1 MRHKMNVHKTPASC
15 GTPAIMPESPSFD
28 AQNTEWTGT
37 APDECVEIEENTPE
51 IKALQAHPQLR
62 EDYDVLRLIGR
73 GAQGA
78 VYLARQRETETLVAI
93 KALSFREISDWKAS
107 DLFMREIALLKS
119 MHIEGTPR
127 YIDAIDAT
135 ASPQPYYFLVQDF
148 IPGESLQV
156 KLDRGEKLSTQEVIA
171 IALAIIPILE
181 KLRTYSPPIV
191 HRDIKPSNIM
201 MTPQGDIYLIDFGAA
216 MFSERC
222 TGGSTFAGTAGYMA
236 PEQCMGTST
245 PGSDVYGLGATL
257 IHLLTGVAPYKMQV
271 QRAFAIVPKK
281 KKRSFSTVLRKPF
294 IVLTDA
300 IRRLWG
306 LERKKR
312 TPQFP
317 CSMMLPFKPYL
328 PKETPQWLAELLE
341 IMVSPYPDQRVKDL
355 DLLVHAIRTI
365 SGIELEGHSVHV
377 DAAAQLESMKA
388 IKYQHTIPTIFL
400 VLPQAF
406 PIWWIVAFV
415 AMIHK
420 LSILP
425 FINYSDYATPFIVIS
440 FTLIGFTVLFLH
452 RTLNIIFNKKN
463 AAFNAEFERFQ
474 KEKK

>member
-216 MFSERC
+216 MFSERR

-245 PGSDVYGLGATL
+245 PDSDIYGLGATL
-257 IHLLTGVAPYKMQV
+257 IHLLTGIAPYKIQMLES
-271 QRAFAIVPKK
+271 AAIVAPKK
-281 KKRSFSTVLRKPF
+281 TKRPFLTLLRKPF
-294 IVLTDA
+294 TALVSA
-300 IRRLWG
+300 IRKRW
-306 LERKKR
+306 RKDHKKR
-312 TPQFP
+312 ISSFP
-317 CSMMLPFKPYL
+317 CSMRLRFKPHL
-328 PKETPQWLAELLE
+328 PKETPQWLVELLE
-341 IMVSPYPDQRVKDL
+341 VMVSPYPNQRVKDL
-355 DLLVHAIRTI
+355 DQLVHAIRTI
-365 SGIELEGHSVHV
+365 GGVELDGHSVHM
-377 DAAAQLESMKA
+377 DTAAHLESMD
-388 IKYQHTIPTIFL
+388 IMRYQYCIPTEALNLLVALNAINFFILFVFL
-400 VLPQAF
+400 SKG
-406 PIWWIVAFV
+406 
-415 AMIHK
+415 K
-420 LSILP
+420 LTLL
-425 FINYSDYATPFIVIS
+425 AT
-440 FTLIGFTVLFLH
+440 IGFTPSGGIVSLLLLTVLMTCFMYFHRKTLFLEANLH
-452 RTLNIIFNKKN
+452 PQSQDEPQT
-463 AAFNAEFERFQ
+463 
-474 KEKK
+474 